1 MYLSAL
7 IAISLIGATSASLAQ
22 NIAPG
27 QGNVPPVGAPSSP
40 PPAAAPSTTTTGAG
54 ISQPGAPNTSTPGII
69 GTGAAPSGLPGDSRE
84 HPGFPGR
91 VGNN

>member
-40 PPAAAPSTTTTGAG
+40 APPAAPSTTTGTG

-69 GTGAAPSGLPGDSRE
+69 GTGAAPSGLPGDSTA